1 MRYKLIILFL
11 FYHFIGFSQEQ
22 IYFYK
27 DVDNNLSLENVKNKQ
42 FLLLEEQINE
52 GYTNATYW
60 FKIPAYKT
68 DTTYIFRFPYD
79 RYNDADA
86 YQNFKKINKLLN
98 QRYLTYR
105 FSRDYDFFIKIKP
118 ELHSTFPIEFDT
130 EEISYL
136 NQKNQL
142 ILNCFYYGVAFL
154 IILYNF
160 FYYVLFKD
168 DAFLYYSLFLGFMCL
183 GIYTMDG
190 MLNFH
195 NLSTSF
201 KDFIM
206 VVNYI
211 LMVFFSSKF
220 INSYLFL
227 DRYYPK
233 LKKYSYVIGGF
244 IILMGILYLSLKN
257 YYYLL
262 TLSILVFSLLF
273 TYWIVSILLF
283 NKNVYTKILVLADTI
298 LLFSAIDF
306 FVFKFVGITLVNID
320 AVTIKVGAFLEMI
333 ILSFG
338 VLYRMNMLIKENDF
352 MKNEIIT
359 YSKEIASLYAN
370 TEDVSRIQSIEK
382 LSLREKEIFDLIVLG
397 KSNKII
403 ADDLSIS
410 INTVKFHVKN
420 VYEKLGIKSRKEA
433 LTI

>member
-11 FYHFIGFSQEQ
+11 FYQFVGFSQDQ

-27 DVDNNLSLENVKNKQ
+27 DVDNTLNLKQ
-42 FLLLEEQINE
+42 IKAKEFTLIEKQINE

-68 DTTYIFRFPYD
+68 NTKYIFRFAYD
-79 RYNDADA
+79 RYNEAEA
-86 YQNFKKINKLLN
+86 YQYFYKIHKLPN

-105 FSRDYDFFIKIKP
+105 FSRDHDVYIKIKP
-118 ELHSTFPIEFDT
+118 KLHSTFPIEFNT
-130 EEISYL
+130 EEISFV
-136 NQKNQL
+136 NQKHQL
-142 ILNCFYYGVAFL
+142 ILNSFYYGVAFL

-190 MLNFH
+190 MLNFY
-195 NLSTSF
+195 NLSEDL
-201 KDFIM
+201 KNLIM
-206 VVNYI
+206 VLNYI

-220 INSYLFL
+220 VNSYLFL

-233 LKKYSYVIGGF
+233 LKKYSYLVGSVI
-244 IILMGILYLSLKN
+244 IIMGLLYLSLKN
-257 YYYLL
+257 YYFLL
-262 TLSILVFSLLF
+262 TLSILVFSLIF
-273 TYWIVSILLF
+273 TYWIASILLF
-283 NKNVYTKILVLADTI
+283 NKNFYTKILVLADSL

-306 FVFKFVGITLVNID
+306 FIFKFIGITVINID
-320 AVTIKVGAFLEMI
+320 SISIKIGAFFEMI

-338 VLYRMNMLIKENDF
+338 VLYRMNILIKENHF
-352 MKNEIIT
+352 MKKEIIN
-359 YSKEIASLYAN
+359 YSKEIEVLSN
-370 TEDVSRIQSIEK
+370 NIEEVSTPQIIDN
-382 LSLREKEIFDLIVLG
+382 LSVREKEIFDLIVLG
-397 KSNKII
+397 NSNKII

-433 LTI
+433 LKI